1 MRKRKL
7 EDLPELPSPMKYFYS
22 KKNKLCIAAQKKCGK
37 KMMRHQ
43 LQIEQM
49 LDDYSGDESAAMD
62 KICEKFPRDFNATI
76 ERKQNG
82 ETDFAEEPD
91 DSADE

>member
-1 MRKRKL
+1 MLSRQTLQFFNEGEVKPVRKRKL

-37 KMMRHQ
+37 KMMRRQ

-49 LDDYSGDESAAMD
+49 LDD
-62 KICEKFPRDFNATI
+62 
-76 ERKQNG
+76 
-82 ETDFAEEPD
+82 
-91 DSADE
+91 